1 MHLLGITAASCAA
14 LTGGAVSRAAFEP
27 APAVARTTIVAP
39 KLPQVLE
46 VPTRAGPRLE
56 AKPITRELRQRGY
69 HECYPPDPMGL
80 GPYAPMRNL
89 STGHVYLPQR
99 GGHTED
105 LGFDVLVHFHGLDP
119 IRKTLVQVARGVV
132 LAGVDRGIGSGRYTA
147 AFQDRTVFP
156 TMRRSIESA
165 LRKHT
170 GDPRA
175 HIRHLG
181 LSAWS
186 AGYGAVNEILR
197 RGDEGID
204 AVILLDGL
212 HAGWSM
218 NHAHD
223 GTVKSIN
230 PDYVGAIMKFA
241 RRARNGEKIFILTH
255 SNVDPMTYPSTR
267 LTADYLLA
275 DLGLGRQPLRRDAGL
290 LTQLTTVDVEG
301 LHVWSYAGNNE
312 ATHCAHISLIA
323 DAVRDVLEKRWDTP
337 PMDRDVVGGH

>member
-1 MHLLGITAASCAA
+1 MRAA
-14 LTGGAVSRAAFEP
+14 LEP
-27 APAVARTTIVAP
+27 TPVVARPRVVP
-39 KLPQVLE
+39 PELPRVLE
-46 VPTRAGPRLE
+46 LAKRAEPRLE
-56 AKPITRELRQRGY
+56 ARPITRELRQRGY

-80 GPYAPMRNL
+80 GPYAPLRNL
-89 STGHVYLPQR
+89 STGRVAIPQR

-105 LGFDVLVHFHGLDP
+105 MGFDVLVHFHGMDP
-119 IRKTLVQVARGVV
+119 IRKTLVHVARGVV
-132 LAGVDRGIGSGRYTA
+132 FAGVDRGVGSGPYTA

-156 TMRRSIESA
+156 TMVRSIENA

-170 GDPRA
+170 GDGRA

-197 RGDEGID
+197 RGDQGVD

-212 HAGWSM
+212 HAGWSQT
-218 NHAHD
+218 HPHD
-223 GTVKSIN
+223 GTVKSVDPAYI
-230 PDYVGAIMKFA
+230 GATMNFA
-241 RRARNGEKIFILTH
+241 RRARQGEKLFVLTH
-255 SNVDPMTYPSTR
+255 SNVDPMTYPSVR

-275 DLGLGRQPLRRDAGL
+275 ELGLERQPLRRDAGL
-290 LTQLTTVDVEG
+290 LTQVTTVDVEG

-323 DAVRDVLEKRWDTP
+323 DALRVLEKQWDTP
-337 PMDRDVVGGH
+337 VMERDGIGETRH